1 MGNASPGGKQQK
13 GEGGHLP
20 DCVAGTGW
28 SEEDAALFE
37 RLLSHWQVAEG
48 ELQPA
53 DDVPAL
59 TVAGRTKFEDQVSVV
74 RWRGDLLV
82 LKRCQPPSAL
92 YQELGVWFRLRPHT
106 YTNLVLCLARE
117 EADHSCVP
125 SALCAVVVAWWGSE
139 AWCRGALRC

>member
-20 DCVAGTGW
+20 DGVAGTGW

-106 YTNLVLCLARE
+106 YARPR
-117 EADHSCVP
+117 SL
-125 SALCAVVVAWWGSE
+125 S
-139 AWCRGALRC
+139 RTR

>member
-1 MGNASPGGKQQK
+1 M
-13 GEGGHLP
+13 P

-28 SEEDAALFE
+28 SEEDASLFE
-37 RLLSHWQVAEG
+37 RLLSHWQVGEG

-53 DDVPAL
+53 DDVPSL

-92 YQELGVWFRLRPHT
+92 YQELAVWFRLRPHT
-106 YTNLVLCLARE
+106 YARP
-117 EADHSCVP
+117 HSLSRTRRPIMRV
-125 SALCAVVVAWWGSE
+125 LCAVVVAWWGSE
-139 AWCRGALRC
+139 AWCRGARRC